1 MRIAFFY
8 HSLVSDWNHGNAHFL
23 RGVAGELQARG
34 HHVFIYEPRNGWSLQ
49 NLVAEYGQAPIA
61 DFDQAYPD
69 LRTNFYDPE
78 NMDLDKLLAG
88 VDLAVIHEWN
98 DHALVRR
105 IGAHR
110 RRNPHYRLLF
120 HDTHHRSLTDS
131 QGIQA
136 YQLDDYDG
144 VLAFGRVVRDRYLR
158 QRWAKRA
165 WIWHEAADTRVFR
178 PLPEIERSG
187 DLVWVGNWG
196 DEERSAQLQEFL
208 FAPVKR
214 LGANAQVYGVRY
226 PQHAQD
232 ALAEA
237 GIRYNGWVP
246 NYRVPEVFAR
256 FKMTVHIPRQPYVK
270 ALPGIPTIRIF
281 EALACGIPLV
291 CSPWHDVEGLF
302 NPGKDYLV
310 VNNGDEMEAQMR
322 FLLNEPAAAQEL
334 ADHGL
339 RTLRS
344 AHTCAHRTD
353 ELLRI
358 CDELGID
365 TKPDKR
371 LAARLRR
378 KSILQGA

>member
-34 HHVFIYEPRNGWSLQ
+34 HRVFIYEPQTGWSLQ
-49 NLVAEYGQAPIA
+49 NLIAEHGQAPIA
-61 DFDQAYPD
+61 EFEQAYPN
-69 LRTNFYDPE
+69 LRSRFYDPE
-78 NMDLDKLLAG
+78 SIDLDKTLADM
-88 VDLAVIHEWN
+88 DLVVVHEWN
-98 DHALVRR
+98 DHALVRL

-110 RRNPHYRLLF
+110 RHNPHYRLLF

-131 QGIQA
+131 QGIQS

-178 PLPEIERSG
+178 PLPEVQRSG

-208 FAPVKR
+208 FEPVKR
-214 LGANAQVYGVRY
+214 LGIEAQVHGVRY
-226 PQHAQD
+226 PQHAQQ

-310 VNNGDEMEAQMR
+310 VHNGDEMAAQMR

-353 ELLRI
+353 ELLQI
-358 CDELGID
+358 CDELQID

-371 LAARLRR
+371 LAAKLRR
-378 KSILQGA
+378 KFILQGA

>member
-1 MRIAFFY
+1 MQIAFFY

-23 RGVAGELQARG
+23 RGVARELQKRG
-34 HHVFIYEPRNGWSLQ
+34 HHVFIYEPRDGWSLQ
-49 NLVAEYGQAPIA
+49 NLVTEYGKRPIT
-61 DFDQAYPD
+61 DFEQAYPE
-69 LRTNFYDPE
+69 LRSRFYDVDSI
-78 NMDLDKLLAG
+78 DLDKILADM
-88 VDLAVIHEWN
+88 DLVIMHEWN
-98 DHALVRR
+98 DHSLVRR

-131 QGIQA
+131 EGIQS
-136 YQLDDYDG
+136 YHLDDYDG

-165 WIWHEAADTRVFR
+165 WIWHEAADTQAFH
-178 PLPEIERSG
+178 PLPEVECTG

-208 FAPVKR
+208 FEPVRR
-214 LGANAQVYGVRY
+214 LGIKAQVYGVRY
-226 PQHAQD
+226 PQRAQQ

-246 NYRVPEVFAR
+246 NYRVPEVFAQ

-281 EALACGIPLV
+281 EALACGIPLI

-310 VNNGDEMEAQMR
+310 VHNGDEMAAQMR
-322 FLLNEPAAAQEL
+322 FLLNEPMAAQEL
-334 ADHGL
+334 AEHGL

-353 ELLRI
+353 ELLQI
-358 CDELGID
+358 CGELELD

-378 KSILQGA
+378 KSILEGA

>member
-1 MRIAFFY
+1 M
-8 HSLVSDWNHGNAHFL
+8 
-23 RGVAGELQARG
+23 
-34 HHVFIYEPRNGWSLQ
+34 
-49 NLVAEYGQAPIA
+49 
-61 DFDQAYPD
+61 
-69 LRTNFYDPE
+69 
-78 NMDLDKLLAG
+78 
-88 VDLAVIHEWN
+88 
-98 DHALVRR
+98 RR

-110 RRNPHYRLLF
+110 RSNPHYRLLF

-131 QGIQA
+131 QGIQS

-158 QRWAKRA
+158 QKWTKRA

-178 PLPEIERSG
+178 PLPEIERTG

-208 FAPVKR
+208 FEPVKR
-214 LGANAQVYGVRY
+214 LGIDAQVYGVRY

-310 VNNGDEMEAQMR
+310 VHNGAEMETQMR

-339 RTLRS
+339 RTLRA

-353 ELLRI
+353 ELLAH
-358 CDELGID
+358 L
-365 TKPDKR
+365 
-371 LAARLRR
+371 
-378 KSILQGA
+378 